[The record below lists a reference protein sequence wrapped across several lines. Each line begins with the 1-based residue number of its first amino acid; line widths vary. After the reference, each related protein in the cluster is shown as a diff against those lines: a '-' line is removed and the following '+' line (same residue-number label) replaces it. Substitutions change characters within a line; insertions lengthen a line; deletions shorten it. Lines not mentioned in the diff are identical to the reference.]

1 MMKIFKQ
8 CRTMFALCAK
18 RFTMMEMIRRKG
30 EVLGM
35 RKRKMIMVAALTI
48 FICLSLTGCKSSDYK
63 KGVECQTSGDYEG
76 ALELYKGIE
85 DYENYKDTADR
96 VNECEAM
103 IAAIEKYNAAKE
115 SLEKKNIDL
124 DSLISDSEA
133 LIAEKKIPLD
143 DTLIPAL
150 ETKISE
156 TKAAKQSISEMP
168 TTETEILEVVKTM
181 EAVDYGEITDNLN
194 NSKTAL
200 EKSIKQ
206 YALVDNPAE
215 AYIIECL
222 GKVEHV
228 VDISAV
234 TEDNDPNGNLNKPG
248 GYTATV
254 YYSDDRISLDKS
266 VYGNTVIEQGTDG
279 GGGIEVYATVE
290 DAEKRRDYLSSFDGG
305 ILASGTHTV
314 VGTVLVRTSNE
325 LTASQ
330 QQEMEAKIIEVLTYV
345 E

>member
-1 MMKIFKQ
+1 
-8 CRTMFALCAK
+8 
-18 RFTMMEMIRRKG
+18 
-30 EVLGM
+30 M
-35 RKRKMIMVAALTI
+35 RKRKMVMVMTFALSI
-48 FICLSLTGCKSSDYK
+48 SLGLTGCKSSDYK
-63 KGVECQTSGDYEG
+63 EGTECQSSGDYMG
-76 ALELYKGIE
+76 ALELYKGID
-85 DYENYKDTADR
+85 DYENYKDTAER
-96 VNECEAM
+96 VSECEAM
-103 IAAIEKYNAAKE
+103 IAAIDEYNAAKAAIV
-115 SLEKKNIDL
+115 KKNTVL
-124 DSLISDSEA
+124 DSLIADAEA
-133 LIAEKKIPLD
+133 LIAEKKTPLD

-150 ETKISE
+150 ETTISK
-156 TKAAKQSISEMP
+156 TKAAKQEIPEMP
-168 TTETEILEVVKTM
+168 VTESEILEVVKKM
-181 EAVDYGEITDNLN
+181 EAVDYGEVTANLN
-194 NSKTAL
+194 NSKAAL

-215 AYIIECL
+215 SYIIECL

-266 VYGNTVIEQGTDG
+266 IYGNTVIEQGTEG
-279 GGGIEVYATVE
+279 GGSIEVYATVE
-290 DAEKRRDYLSSFDGG
+290 DAEKRRDYLAAFDGG

-330 QQEMEAKIIEVLTYV
+330 QQEMETKIIEVLTYV
-345 E
+345 P

>member
-1 MMKIFKQ
+1 
-8 CRTMFALCAK
+8 
-18 RFTMMEMIRRKG
+18 
-30 EVLGM
+30 M
-35 RKRKMIMVAALTI
+35 RKRKMVMVMTFALSI
-48 FICLSLTGCKSSDYK
+48 SLGLTGCKSSNYK
-63 KGVECQTSGDYEG
+63 EGTECQSSGNYIG
-76 ALELYKGIE
+76 ALELYKGID
-85 DYENYKDTADR
+85 DYENYKDTAER
-96 VNECEAM
+96 VSECEAM
-103 IAAIEKYNAAKE
+103 IAAIDEYNAAKAAIV
-115 SLEKKNIDL
+115 KKNTVL
-124 DSLISDSEA
+124 DSLIADAEA
-133 LIAEKKIPLD
+133 LIAEKKTPLD

-150 ETKISE
+150 ETTISE
-156 TKAAKQSISEMP
+156 TKAAKQEIPEMP
-168 TTETEILEVVKTM
+168 VTESEILEVVKKM
-181 EAVDYGEITDNLN
+181 EAVDYGEVTANLN
-194 NSKTAL
+194 NSKAAL

-215 AYIIECL
+215 SYIIECL

-266 VYGNTVIEQGTDG
+266 IYGNTVIEQGTEG
-279 GGGIEVYATVE
+279 GGAIEVYVTAE
-290 DAEKRRDYLSSFDGG
+290 DAKKRSDYLSAFDGG

-314 VGTVLVRTSNE
+314 IGTVLVRTSNE

>member
-1 MMKIFKQ
+1 
-8 CRTMFALCAK
+8 
-18 RFTMMEMIRRKG
+18 
-30 EVLGM
+30 M
-35 RKRKMIMVAALTI
+35 RKRKMVMVMTFALSI
-48 FICLSLTGCKSSDYK
+48 SLGLTGCKSSDYK
-63 KGVECQTSGDYEG
+63 EGTECQSSGDYMG
-76 ALELYKGIE
+76 ALELYKGID
-85 DYENYKDTADR
+85 DYENYKDTAER
-96 VNECEAM
+96 VSECEAM
-103 IAAIEKYNAAKE
+103 IAAIDEYNAAKAAIV
-115 SLEKKNIDL
+115 KKNTDL
-124 DSLISDSEA
+124 DSLIADAEA
-133 LIAEKKIPLD
+133 LIAEKKTPLD

-150 ETKISE
+150 ETTISE
-156 TKAAKQSISEMP
+156 TKAAKQEIPEMP
-168 TTETEILEVVKTM
+168 VTESEILEVVKKM
-181 EAVDYGEITDNLN
+181 EAVDYGEVTANLN
-194 NSKTAL
+194 NSKAAL

-215 AYIIECL
+215 SYIIECL

-266 VYGNTVIEQGTDG
+266 IYGNTVIEQGTEG
-279 GGGIEVYATVE
+279 GGSIEVYATVE
-290 DAEKRRDYLSSFDGG
+290 DAEKRRDYLAAFDGG

-330 QQEMEAKIIEVLTYV
+330 QQEMETKIIEILTYV

>member
-1 MMKIFKQ
+1 
-8 CRTMFALCAK
+8 
-18 RFTMMEMIRRKG
+18 
-30 EVLGM
+30 M
-35 RKRKMIMVAALTI
+35 RKRKMIMVVALAI
-48 FICLSLTGCKSSDYK
+48 FICLCLTGCKSSDYK
-63 KGVECQTSGDYEG
+63 KGVEFQTSGDYTK
-76 ALELYKGIE
+76 ALELYRGIE

-103 IAAIEKYNAAKE
+103 IAAIEKYNVAKE
-115 SLEKKNIDL
+115 SLEKKNTDL
-124 DSLISDSEA
+124 DSLISASEA

-150 ETKISE
+150 ETTISE

-168 TTETEILEVVKTM
+168 ITEAEILEVVKTM
-181 EAVDYGEITDNLN
+181 EAVDYDEVTTNLN
-194 NSKTAL
+194 TSKTAL

-266 VYGNTVIEQGTDG
+266 IYGNTVIEQGTDG

-290 DAEKRRDYLSSFDGG
+290 DAEKRRDYLATYDGG

-314 VGTVLVRTSNE
+314 IGTVLVRTSNE

-330 QQEMEAKIIEVLTYV
+330 QQEMEAKIIDVLTYV